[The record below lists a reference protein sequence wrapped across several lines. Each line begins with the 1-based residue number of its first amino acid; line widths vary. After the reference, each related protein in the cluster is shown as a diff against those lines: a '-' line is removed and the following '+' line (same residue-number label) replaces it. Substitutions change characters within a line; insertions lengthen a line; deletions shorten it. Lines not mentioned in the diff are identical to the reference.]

1 MDKKS
6 EVGDKIRELGGQ
18 KKGNGW
24 TKKGRWVDKKREV
37 GGQKKK
43 GGWTK
48 KERLVDKKGEVG
60 GQKRRLHL
68 QRGGRPV
75 NLIGGNT
82 NSDDGLRRIAST

>member
-1 MDKKS
+1 MDTRPECASTKPAS
-6 EVGDKIRELGGQ
+6 SAVSFFLVLCKIMTE
-18 KKGNGW
+18 
-24 TKKGRWVDKKREV
+24 GRWVDKKRYI
-37 GGQKKK
+37 GGQKKE
-43 GGWTK
+43 G
-48 KERLVDKKGEVG
+48 G